1 MKGPAKSPP
10 KFRGARRSKAK
21 LPLSAAL
28 VFNVSISAA
37 AAGPWLRGY
46 EKTVAGEKLI
56 YHSPFP
62 GLSPALLVR
71 AKEGWREAEW
81 ETEPVPAGFREAEAT
96 FIIMAGLATG
106 KGGHRFTLRVDGEP
120 AASFKT
126 GRDSSSRMW
135 SVAGERGVAL
145 SFQTA
150 FVDQF
155 DELFGFLF
163 LRVPR
168 SLLKPGRPLRLALA
182 GEAAGSDDW
191 VMVFERPLAT
201 SFTAQGEPALVK
213 KGGDLMQPVRMEIS
227 HIAPPAEAVI
237 TRDGAELERLHLET
251 GYNLSYFHVPAAET
265 ERTVELAVNYADGG
279 RLAFTLRLRPV
290 ARRELYFLPHS
301 HLDIGYSDHQD
312 VVEKKHWGY
321 YEQAIELAKKTAG
334 YPEGARFKWNVE
346 QLWPVESY
354 LARANQTKRRAF
366 VEAVKEGWIGLQA
379 LYANE
384 LTGVCHPEELFHL
397 TDYARRL
404 AKEHGLAIDTAM
416 VTDIPGSTWSVVPA
430 FAQSGVRYF
439 SSGPNYMPFLPD
451 GGDRIGNALKA
462 WADRPFYWVGPSGQE
477 KILFWMA
484 GRGYSWFHGLNMGS
498 IERAPRRSIFDYL
511 DELDAKGYPYSVV
524 QVRYTVGGD
533 NGPPD
538 PNLPDFVRAWNEEY
552 VSPRLVIATAGE
564 MFTELEK
571 RHGTIVPAVRGD
583 FTPYW
588 EDGAASTAFET
599 GLNRRSAER
608 LLQVET
614 LWAMA
619 CRQLMGRRRPS
630 SRARRDGGVAGV
642 KDFPA
647 GEFAAAWREVVLWDE
662 HTWGAHDSVSNPD
675 GENAR
680 SQWEYK
686 RGFALRA
693 DKLSRGLLEKA
704 TTGAG
709 GVVAKSANL
718 KGRGVDIINT
728 CSWART
734 DIALVPAE
742 LSRAGDLVKD
752 EAGLAVPSQRLT
764 TGELAI
770 LAADVPAFGAKRFF
784 IGSGTAEAK
793 RTAPAAD
800 SQPAGGRPA
809 RAEGLSLENG
819 FIAAT
824 ADPLTGALRSLR
836 WTFGTG
842 ETRELVDTTE
852 EPGLDHYL
860 YVPGRDPNAARG
872 PGSVK
877 IGVGETGPLVASLVV
892 ESDAPGA
899 RGLRREYRLIQGLDR
914 LEVTN
919 LLDKEK
925 VREKES
931 VHFAFPFGVPNPQ
944 PRVDTGWGLVRAEAD
959 QIPGANKDYF
969 CPQNAVDVSNADWGV
984 TWVTLDAPLAE
995 IGRMNDETLREAN
1008 YRLWRKTVEP
1018 SSRLFSYAMNNYWHT
1033 NYKADQEGRVIFRYA
1048 VRPHLGFEAAA
1059 VRRAGMEAARPLI
1072 VVEARD
1078 GGERRAAAKKG
1089 AAPERAA
1096 ARPLGLPLTVEPSA
1110 FAVTSLRPAAD
1121 GMGIIMRVYNA
1132 SGRPETLRLGGALA
1146 KTSEVYLSDPDES
1159 KREKVTRPLPVPA
1172 FGLLTLR
1179 FEFGG
1184 R

>member
-1 MKGPAKSPP
+1 MKSPARSRP
-10 KFRGARRSKAK
+10 KSRGAQRIKAK
-21 LPLSAAL
+21 VPLSAAL
-28 VFNVSISAA
+28 VFNVSIGAA
-37 AAGPWLRGY
+37 SAGPWLKGY
-46 EKTVAGEKLI
+46 ERTVAGEKLM
-56 YHSPFP
+56 YHSPYP
-62 GLSPALLVR
+62 GLSSALLVR

-81 ETEPVPAGFREAEAT
+81 ETEAVPAGFREAEAT

-120 AASFKT
+120 AASFTT

-135 SVAGERGVAL
+135 SVAGERGIVL

-155 DELFGFLF
+155 DELFGFMS

-168 SLLKPGRPLRLALA
+168 ALLKPGRPLRLTLA
-182 GEAAGSDDW
+182 GEAAGSNDW
-191 VMVFERPLAT
+191 AMVFERPLAT

-213 KGGDLMQPVRMEIS
+213 KGGDLMQPVRMEVS

-237 TRDGAELERLHLET
+237 TRDGGELARLRLET
-251 GYNLSYFHVPAAET
+251 GYNLSYFHVPAAAT
-265 ERTVELAVNYADGG
+265 ERTAELAVNYADGE

-290 ARRELYFLPHS
+290 ARRELYLLPHS

-321 YEQAIELAKKTAG
+321 YEQAIALAKKTAG

-354 LARANQTKRRAF
+354 LAQASEAQRRAF
-366 VEAVKEGWIGLQA
+366 AEAVKKGWVGLQA

-397 TDYARRL
+397 TAYARRL
-404 AKEHGLAIDTAM
+404 AKEHGVAIDTAM
-416 VTDIPGSTWSVVPA
+416 ITDIPGSTWSVVPA

-462 WADRPFYWVGPSGQE
+462 WADRPFYWVSPSGQE

-498 IERAPRRSIFDYL
+498 IERAPRRTIFDYL
-511 DELDAKGYPYSVV
+511 DELEDKGYPYSVV

-538 PNLPDFVRAWNEEY
+538 PNLPEFVRAWNAEY
-552 VSPRLVIATAGE
+552 VTPRFVIATASE
-564 MFTELEK
+564 MFAELER
-571 RHGTIVPAVRGD
+571 RHREIIPAVGGD

-588 EDGAASTAFET
+588 EDGVASTAFET
-599 GLNRRSAER
+599 ALNRRSAER
-608 LLQVET
+608 LLQAET

-619 CRQLMGRRRPS
+619 
-630 SRARRDGGVAGV
+630 GV
-642 KDFPA
+642 KDFPRA
-647 GEFAAAWREVVLWDE
+647 EFAAAWREVILWDE

-693 DKLSRGLLEKA
+693 DKVSRELLEKA
-704 TTGAG
+704 KTRAAGAASG
-709 GVVAKSANL
+709 RAGAKSD
-718 KGRGVDIINT
+718 RSEVDIINT
-728 CSWART
+728 CSWTRT
-734 DIALVPAE
+734 DIALVPAD
-742 LSRAGDLVKD
+742 LSRAGDSVKD
-752 EAGLAVPSQRLT
+752 EAGRVVPSQRLR
-764 TGELAI
+764 TGDLAV
-770 LAADVPAFGAKRFF
+770 LAADIPAFGARRFF
-784 IGSGTAEAK
+784 IGSGAAEAK
-793 RTAPAAD
+793 STAIANGPESAAD
-800 SQPAGGRPA
+800 RPAKAGGIT
-809 RAEGLSLENG
+809 LENG
-819 FIAAT
+819 YLAAV

-842 ETRELVDTTE
+842 QTRELADTADG
-852 EPGLDHYL
+852 PGLDHYL
-860 YVPGRDPNAARG
+860 YVPGRDPKAARG
-872 PGSVK
+872 PGAVRIS
-877 IGVGETGPLVASLVV
+877 VGEAGPLIASLVV
-892 ESDAPGA
+892 ESDAPGG
-899 RGLRREYRLIQGLDR
+899 RGLRREYRLVRGLDR

-919 LLDKEK
+919 VLDKEK

-931 VHFAFPFGVPNPQ
+931 VHFAFPFAVPGAA
-944 PRVDTGWGLVRAEAD
+944 PRVDLGWALMRAETD
-959 QIPGANKDYF
+959 QVPGANKDYF

-984 TWVTLDAPLAE
+984 TWVTLDAPLCE
-995 IGRMNDETLREAN
+995 IGLMNDETLREAN
-1008 YRLWRKTVEP
+1008 YRVWRTKVEP
-1018 SSRLFSYAMNNYWHT
+1018 PSLLYSYAMNNYWHT
-1033 NYKADQEGRVIFRYA
+1033 NYKADQEGPVTFRYV

-1072 VVEARD
+1072 VVAAF
-1078 GGERRAAAKKG
+1078 GGEGQKAAAKKG
-1089 AAPERAA
+1089 AAPGRD
-1096 ARPLGLPLTVEPSA
+1096 PTGPVGLPLTVEPKG
-1110 FAVTSLRPAAD
+1110 FIVTSLRPAAD
-1121 GMGIIMRVYNA
+1121 GKGVILRIYNA
-1132 SGRPETLRLGGALA
+1132 SGRPETLRLGGALV
-1146 KTSEVYLSDPDES
+1146 KKGEVYLSDPSES
-1159 KREKVTRPLPVPA
+1159 KRERVTAPLPVPA

-1179 FEFGG
+1179 LEF

>member
-1 MKGPAKSPP
+1 MKRPVKSAPRSHGGRHGEAKSPP
-10 KFRGARRSKAK
+10 
-21 LPLSAAL
+21 PVAL
-28 VFNVSISAA
+28 AFNVSINAA
-37 AAGPWLRGY
+37 AAGPWLKGY
-46 EKTVAGEKLI
+46 EKTVIGEKLM
-56 YHSPFP
+56 YHSPYP
-62 GLSPALLVR
+62 GLSSALLVR
-71 AKEGWREAEW
+71 AKEGWQQAEW
-81 ETEPVPAGFREAEAT
+81 ETEPVPAAFREAEAT

-106 KGGHRFTLRVDGEP
+106 KGGHRFTLRLDGEP
-120 AASFKT
+120 AATFAT
-126 GRDSSSRMW
+126 GRDSASRTW
-135 SVAGERGVAL
+135 SVDGGRGIAL

-168 SLLKPGRPLRLALA
+168 ALLKAGRPLRLSLS

-201 SFTAQGEPALVK
+201 SFVAQGEPALVK
-213 KGGDLMQPVRMEIS
+213 KGGGLMQPVRMEVS
-227 HIAPPAEAVI
+227 HIAPPADAVV

-251 GYNLSYFHVPAAET
+251 GYNLAYVHVPAAEARFRGPVPA
-265 ERTVELAVNYADGG
+265 ERTVELAVTYADGG

-290 ARRELYFLPHS
+290 VRRDLYFLPHS

-354 LARANQTKRRAF
+354 LAGASEAKKRAF
-366 VEAVKEGWIGLQA
+366 FEAVKKGWIGLQA
-379 LYANE
+379 LFANE

-397 TDYARRL
+397 TDFARRL
-404 AKEHGLAIDTAM
+404 AKESGVAIDTAM

-462 WADRPFYWVGPSGQE
+462 WADRPFYWVGPSGQD

-498 IERAPRRSIFDYL
+498 IERAPRRSLFDYL
-511 DELDAKGYPYSVV
+511 DELDAKGYPYSVI

-564 MFTELEK
+564 MFAELEK
-571 RHGTIVPAVRGD
+571 RHGDIIPAAGGD

-588 EDGAASTAFET
+588 EDGVASTACET
-599 GLNRRSAER
+599 ALNRRSAER
-608 LLQVET
+608 LLQAET

-619 CRQLMGRRRPS
+619 GTM
-630 SRARRDGGVAGV
+630 
-642 KDFPA
+642 DFPA
-647 GEFAAAWREVVLWDE
+647 AEFAAAWREVVLWDE

-686 RGFALRA
+686 RGIALRA
-693 DKLSRGLLEKA
+693 DQQSRGLLERA
-704 TTGAG
+704 MARAAGGAG
-709 GVVAKSANL
+709 KSA
-718 KGRGVDIINT
+718 GRKKRGSALDIINT
-728 CSWART
+728 CSWPRT
-734 DIALVPAE
+734 DIAIVPAE

-752 EAGLAVPSQRLT
+752 EAGLVVPSQRLT
-764 TGELAI
+764 TGELAV
-770 LAADVPAFGAKRFF
+770 LAAGVPAFGAKRYS
-784 IGSGTAEAK
+784 ICRGSAEGESAGQE
-793 RTAPAAD
+793 ADNQPPA
-800 SQPAGGRPA
+800 GRPA
-809 RAEGLSLENG
+809 RAKGLALENG
-819 FIAAT
+819 FISAV

-836 WTFGTG
+836 WTCGTG
-842 ETRELVDTTE
+842 ETRELVDTSE

-860 YVPGRDPNAARG
+860 YVPGRDPAAARG
-872 PGSVK
+872 PGAVK
-877 IGVGETGPLVASLVV
+877 TSAGETGPLVASLVV

-899 RGLRREYRLIQGLDR
+899 RGLRREYRLFRGLDR

-919 LLDKEK
+919 ILDKDK
-925 VREKES
+925 VRQKES
-931 VHFAFPFGVPNPQ
+931 VHFAFPFAVPEPR
-944 PRVDTGWGLVRAEAD
+944 PRVDAGWGLVRAETD
-959 QIPGANKDYF
+959 QLPGANRDYF

-1008 YRLWRKTVEP
+1008 YRVWRKTLEP
-1018 SSRLFSYAMNNYWHT
+1018 SSRLYSYAMNNSWHT
-1033 NYKADQEGRVIFRYA
+1033 NYKADQEGRVTLRYA

-1059 VRRAGMEAARPLI
+1059 VRRAGMEAARPFV
-1072 VVEARD
+1072 VVEAR
-1078 GGERRAAAKKG
+1078 GGRR
-1089 AAPERAA
+1089 P
-1096 ARPLGLPLTVEPSA
+1096 GLPLAVEPAA
-1110 FAVTSLRPAAD
+1110 FVVTSLRPAAD
-1121 GMGIIMRVYNA
+1121 EKRIIMRVYNP

-1146 KTSEVYLSDPDES
+1146 KRRGIYLSDPAES
-1159 KREKVTRPLPVPA
+1159 KREKVTGHLLVPA
-1172 FGLLTLR
+1172 FGVLTLR
-1179 FEFGG
+1179 L
-1184 R
+1184 